1 MAERKRKFLGFGGD
15 DDHPAMAGA
24 GFGAPDSVGTT
35 LAIARE
41 RLGYDLHDV
50 AHALRIRYVY
60 LEAIEA
66 GRYADLP
73 GDAYVSGFL
82 RTYGAFLGLDG
93 NALVSRYREEVS
105 GGLRRPEL
113 NFPKPVAEGRMPGGV
128 ITLIGV
134 LIAAVAY
141 GAWYYTTST
150 DRSLVDMIQPLPGKL
165 KALVEGSPSGQS
177 ATVAVPPPAK
187 TASGDARQA
196 AGSLPVPV
204 QPSAANP
211 AAAPPV
217 PALAVPPANSA
228 ANPAANPT
236 SPTSLNQPPAAP
248 PGPAT
253 AAGTAPPGAASPLVA
268 SPGGTVPVASLPPA
282 PGGVIPPAEVSPAPA
297 VGSAGT
303 APPPPPSA
311 AAAPGAVAPPPPPA
325 AASTPVPSPGA
336 AAAAT
341 GSAASAPGAAASAPP
356 PAGGAASAPASGQVF
371 GATTGPSHIEI
382 RATQDSWIQVRD
394 ANGQLL
400 LTRVLHPGDVYRV
413 PDQPGLKMVTGN
425 AGGLAITVD
434 GAAAPSLGATGKVL
448 HDVPLDAQRLMAG
461 TAAQ

>member
-1 MAERKRKFLGFGGD
+1 MAERKRKFLGFGSD
-15 DDHPAMAGA
+15 ADHMTAADT
-24 GFGAPDSVGTT
+24 GFTAPDSVGAT

-50 AHALRIRYVY
+50 AQALRIRYVY

-93 NALVSRYREEVS
+93 NALVARYREEVS

-134 LIAAVAY
+134 LVAAVAY

-150 DRSLVDMIQPLPGKL
+150 DRSLVDMIQPLPAKL
-165 KALVEGSPSGQS
+165 KALVEGAPSGQS
-177 ATVAVPPPAK
+177 ATVTVPPPAK

-196 AGSLPVPV
+196 AGTLPVPV

-217 PALAVPPANSA
+217 PALAVPPANPS
-228 ANPAANPT
+228 ANPQANPT
-236 SPTSLNQPPAAP
+236 PAAPPSATLPPAAP
-248 PGPAT
+248 PPAVASAPPPAP
-253 AAGTAPPGAASPLVA
+253 AAGTSAPTPGPAA
-268 SPGGTVPVASLPPA
+268 TVPDQSTAS
-282 PGGVIPPAEVSPAPA
+282 
-297 VGSAGT
+297 GT
-303 APPPPPSA
+303 APPPPPA
-311 AAAPGAVAPPPPPA
+311 ASDTASAPPPPPPA
-325 AASTPVPSPGA
+325 V
-336 AAAAT
+336 
-341 GSAASAPGAAASAPP
+341 ASAPP
-356 PAGGAASAPASGQVF
+356 PAPAAASPSQANAATPPAGNAANSQVF
-371 GATTGPSHIEI
+371 GATGGPSHIEI
-382 RATQDSWIQVRD
+382 RATQDCWIQVRD
-394 ANGQLL
+394 AKGQLL

-413 PDQPGLKMVTGN
+413 PDEPGLKMVTGN
-425 AGGLAITVD
+425 AGGLSITVD
-434 GAAAPSLGATGKVL
+434 GAQAPSLGPTGKVL
-448 HDVPLDAQRLMAG
+448 RDVPLDAQHLMSGA
-461 TAAQ
+461 AAQ